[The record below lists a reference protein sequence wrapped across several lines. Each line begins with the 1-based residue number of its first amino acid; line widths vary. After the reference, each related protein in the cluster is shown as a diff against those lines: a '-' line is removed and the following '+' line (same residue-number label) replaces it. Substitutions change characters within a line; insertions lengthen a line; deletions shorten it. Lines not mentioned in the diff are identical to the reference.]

1 MKGFRFL
8 IVEEIRRNLK
18 TKLIGRQIHYF
29 TELGSTQELAI
40 YMAENNSEIVN
51 GTAILAE
58 QQDRGTGRLKS
69 RWISPDGGIW
79 LSIIL
84 KPLMPA
90 SKSPLLSFTAA
101 LAVCETIAQQT
112 SLESKV
118 KWPNDILIN
127 HKKVCG
133 ILLDVAT
140 KGDHV
145 EYAVIGI
152 GINAN
157 VNIENILP
165 YLDDNKH
172 SLSVTSLKNELSGKC
187 VNRPAFL
194 KLLLERFELY
204 YDRLQ
209 KEDGSPIILNKIK
222 DRLEYNSV
230 SIEQGNKTIEG
241 AIIGIGL
248 DGSLLIKQNDGSSV
262 EVSFGDT
269 RTRE

>member
-1 MKGFRFL
+1 L
-8 IVEEIRRNLK
+8 IVEEIRKNLK
-18 TKLIGRQIHYF
+18 TRLIGRKIHYF

-40 YMAENNSEIVN
+40 YMAENNSEAVN

-58 QQDRGTGRLKS
+58 QQDKGRGRLKN

-79 LSIIL
+79 LSIIV

-90 SKSPLLSFTAA
+90 NKSPLLGFAAA
-101 LAVCETIAQQT
+101 LAVCETIAQLT

-127 HKKVCG
+127 QKKVCG

-140 KGDHV
+140 KGDRV

-157 VNIENILP
+157 VKIEKILP
-165 YLDDNKH
+165 YLDDNKRRA
-172 SLSVTSLKNELSGKC
+172 LSVTSLKNELSGKC
-187 VNRPAFL
+187 IDRPAFL

-204 YDRLQ
+204 YDILQ
-209 KEDGSPIILNKIK
+209 KDGSTIIVNKIK
-222 DRLEYNSV
+222 GRLECNSV
-230 SIEQGNKTIEG
+230 TIEQGNKTIVG
-241 AIIGIGL
+241 TITGLGL
-248 DGSLLIKQNDGSSV
+248 DGALLIKQNDGSSV
-262 EVSFGDT
+262 EVSFGEA

>member
-1 MKGFRFL
+1 VENIRKNLRTRF
-8 IVEEIRRNLK
+8 
-18 TKLIGRQIHYF
+18 IGRQIHYF

-40 YMAENNSEIVN
+40 YMAENSQAVN
-51 GTAILAE
+51 GAVILAE
-58 QQDRGTGRLKS
+58 QQDKGIGRLKS

-79 LSIIL
+79 FSIIL

-101 LAVCETIAQQT
+101 LAVCESIAQQT
-112 SLESKV
+112 NLQSKV

-133 ILLDVAT
+133 ILLDLAT
-140 KGDHV
+140 KGDRV

-157 VNIENILP
+157 VNIEKILP
-165 YLDDNKH
+165 YLHDSKH
-172 SLSVTSLKNELSGKC
+172 SDVTVTSLKNELSGKC
-187 VNRPAFL
+187 VDRPAFL

-209 KEDGSPIILNKIK
+209 KDDGSSIIVNKIK

-230 SIEQGNKTIEG
+230 TIEQGNKTIEG
-241 AIIGIGL
+241 AIIGLGL

-262 EVSFGDT
+262 EVIFGDT

>member
-1 MKGFRFL
+1 M
-8 IVEEIRRNLK
+8 IVEEIRKNLK
-18 TKLIGRQIHYF
+18 TRLIGRKIHYF
-29 TELGSTQELAI
+29 TELGSTQELGI
-40 YMAENNSEIVN
+40 YMAENNSEAVN

-58 QQDRGTGRLKS
+58 QQNKGRGRLKN

-84 KPLMPA
+84 KPVMPA
-90 SKSPLLSFTAA
+90 NKSPLLSFAAA

-112 SLESKV
+112 SLESKI

-127 HKKVCG
+127 QKKVCG

-140 KGDHV
+140 KGDRA

-157 VNIENILP
+157 VNIEKILP

-172 SLSVTSLKNELSGKC
+172 RALSVTSLKHELSGKC
-187 VNRPAFL
+187 VDRPAFL
-194 KLLLERFELY
+194 RLLLERIELY

-209 KEDGSPIILNKIK
+209 KEDGSTIILNKIK

-230 SIEQGNKTIEG
+230 IIEQGNKTIEG
-241 AIIGIGL
+241 TITGL
-248 DGSLLIKQNDGSSV
+248 GFDGALLIKQNDGSSV

>member
-1 MKGFRFL
+1 MGSGFL
-8 IVEEIRRNLK
+8 IVEEIRKNLK
-18 TKLIGRQIHYF
+18 TRLIGRKIHYF
-29 TELGSTQELAI
+29 TELRSTQELAI
-40 YMAENNSEIVN
+40 YMAENNSEAVN
-51 GTAILAE
+51 GNAILAE
-58 QQDRGTGRLKS
+58 QQNKGRGRLKN

-90 SKSPLLSFTAA
+90 NKSPLLNFATA
-101 LAVCETIAQQT
+101 LAVCETIAQLT
-112 SLESKV
+112 SLESRV

-127 HKKVCG
+127 QKKVCG

-140 KGDHV
+140 KGDRV

-157 VNIENILP
+157 VNIEKILP
-165 YLDDNKH
+165 YLDDNH
-172 SLSVTSLKNELSGKC
+172 RALSVTSLKNELSGKC

-209 KEDGSPIILNKIK
+209 KENGPTIILNKIK

-230 SIEQGNKTIEG
+230 TIEQGNKTIEG
-241 AIIGIGL
+241 TITGLGL
-248 DGSLLIKQNDGSSV
+248 DGALLIKQYDGSSV

>member
-1 MKGFRFL
+1 
-8 IVEEIRRNLK
+8 VENIRKNLK
-18 TKLIGRQIHYF
+18 TRFIGRQIHHF

-40 YMAENNSEIVN
+40 HMAENNNAAVN

-58 QQDRGTGRLKS
+58 RQDKGRGRLKS

-90 SKSPLLSFTAA
+90 SKTPLLSFTAA
-101 LAVCETIAQQT
+101 LAVCETIAEMT
-112 SLESKV
+112 SLVSKV

-140 KGDHV
+140 KGDRL

-157 VNIENILP
+157 VNIEKILP
-165 YLDDNKH
+165 YLDDNKRGE
-172 SLSVTSLKNELSGKC
+172 LSVTSLKKELSGKY
-187 VNRPAFL
+187 VYRPAFL
-194 KLLLERFELY
+194 QLLFQRFELY

-209 KEDGSPIILNKIK
+209 KEDGSSIIVNKIK

-230 SIEQGNKTIEG
+230 TIEQGNRTIEG
-241 AIIGIGL
+241 AIVGLGL
-248 DGSLLIKQNDGSSV
+248 DGSLLIKQNDGSS
-262 EVSFGDT
+262 EKVSFGGT

>member
-1 MKGFRFL
+1 L
-8 IVEEIRRNLK
+8 IVEEIRKNLK
-18 TKLIGRQIHYF
+18 TRLIGRKIHYF

-40 YMAENNSEIVN
+40 YMAENNSQAVN

-58 QQDRGTGRLKS
+58 QQDKGRGRLKN

-84 KPLMPA
+84 KPFMPPN
-90 SKSPLLSFTAA
+90 KCPLLSFAA
-101 LAVCETIAQQT
+101 VLAVCETIAQQT

-127 HKKVCG
+127 QKKVCG

-140 KGDHV
+140 KGDRV

-157 VNIENILP
+157 VNIEKIHP

-172 SLSVTSLKNELSGKC
+172 RTLSVTSLKNELSGKC
-187 VNRPAFL
+187 VDRPAFL

-204 YDRLQ
+204 YDHLQ
-209 KEDGSPIILNKIK
+209 KDISTIIVNKIR

-230 SIEQGNKTIEG
+230 AIEQGNKTIEG
-241 AIIGIGL
+241 TITGLGL
-248 DGSLLIKQNDGSSV
+248 DGALLIKQNDGSSV
-262 EVSFGDT
+262 EVGFGDT
-269 RTRE
+269 RTRD

>member
-1 MKGFRFL
+1 
-8 IVEEIRRNLK
+8 VENIRKNLK
-18 TKLIGRQIHYF
+18 TRSIGRQIHYF

-40 YMAENNSEIVN
+40 YMAENNSEAVN
-51 GTAILAE
+51 GTVILAE
-58 QQDRGTGRLKS
+58 QQDKGIGRLKS

-133 ILLDVAT
+133 ILLDLAT
-140 KGDHV
+140 KGDRV

-157 VNIENILP
+157 VNIEKILP
-165 YLDDNKH
+165 YLDDSKH
-172 SLSVTSLKNELSGKC
+172 SDVSVTSLKNELSGKC

-209 KEDGSPIILNKIK
+209 KEDGSPIIVNKIK

-230 SIEQGNKTIEG
+230 TIEQGNKTIEG
-241 AIIGIGL
+241 AIIGLGL

>member
-1 MKGFRFL
+1 L
-8 IVEEIRRNLK
+8 IVENIRKDLK
-18 TKLIGRQIHYF
+18 TRFIGRQIHYF
-29 TELGSTQELAI
+29 RELSSTQDLAI
-40 YMAENNSEIVN
+40 YMAENSPEAVN

-58 QQDRGTGRLKS
+58 QQDKGRGRLKS
-69 RWISPDGGIW
+69 RWISPNGGIW

-84 KPLMPA
+84 KPLMRA
-90 SKSPLLSFTAA
+90 SKTPLLSFAAA
-101 LAVCETIAQQT
+101 LAICETIAQQT
-112 SLESKV
+112 SLEPKV

-140 KGDHV
+140 KGDRV
-145 EYAVIGI
+145 DYAVIGI

-157 VNIENILP
+157 VNIEKILP
-165 YLDDNKH
+165 YLDVNKH
-172 SLSVTSLKNELSGKC
+172 REVSATSLKNELSGKYL
-187 VNRPAFL
+187 NRPAFL
-194 KLLLERFELY
+194 KVLLERFEFY

-209 KEDGSPIILNKIK
+209 KEDGSHIIVNKIK

-230 SIEQGNKTIEG
+230 SIEQGNRTIEG
-241 AIIGIGL
+241 IIIGLGL

-262 EVSFGDT
+262 EVSFGDI

>member
-1 MKGFRFL
+1 M
-8 IVEEIRRNLK
+8 ENIRKKLK
-18 TKLIGRQIHYF
+18 TRIIGRQIHYF

-40 YMAENNSEIVN
+40 YMAENNSEAVN

-58 QQDRGTGRLKS
+58 RQDKGRGRLKN

-90 SKSPLLSFTAA
+90 SKSPLLSFAAA
-101 LAVCETIAQQT
+101 LAVCEAIALQT

-127 HKKVCG
+127 QKKVCG

-140 KGDHV
+140 KGDRV
-145 EYAVIGI
+145 QYAVIGI

-157 VNIENILP
+157 VNIEKILP

-172 SLSVTSLKNELSGKC
+172 RALSVTSLKNELSGKC

-209 KEDGSPIILNKIK
+209 REDGSTIILNKIK

-230 SIEQGNKTIEG
+230 TIEQGNKTIEG
-241 AIIGIGL
+241 TVTGLGL
-248 DGSLLIKQNDGSSV
+248 DGALLIKQNDGSSV

>member
-1 MKGFRFL
+1 L
-8 IVEEIRRNLK
+8 IVEEIRKNLK
-18 TKLIGRQIHYF
+18 TRLIGRKIHYF
-29 TELGSTQELAI
+29 TELGSTQDLAI
-40 YMAENNSEIVN
+40 YMAENSPEAVN

-58 QQDRGTGRLKS
+58 QQDKGRGRLKS

-118 KWPNDILIN
+118 KWPNDVLIN

-140 KGDHV
+140 KGDRV

-157 VNIENILP
+157 VNIQKILP
-165 YLDDNKH
+165 FLDDNKH
-172 SLSVTSLKNELSGKC
+172 REVSATSLKNELSGKY
-187 VNRPAFL
+187 VNRAAFL
-194 KLLLERFELY
+194 KLLLERFEFY

-209 KEDGSPIILNKIK
+209 KEDGSPIIVNKIK

-230 SIEQGNKTIEG
+230 TIEQGNRTIEG
-241 AIIGIGL
+241 AIIGLSL
-248 DGSLLIKQNDGSSV
+248 DGSLLIKQNDGTSV

>member
-1 MKGFRFL
+1 
-8 IVEEIRRNLK
+8 VENIRKNLK
-18 TKLIGRQIHYF
+18 TRSIGRQIHYF

-40 YMAENNSEIVN
+40 YMAENNSEAVN
-51 GTAILAE
+51 GTVILAE
-58 QQDRGTGRLKS
+58 QQHKGIGRLKS

-133 ILLDVAT
+133 ILLDLAT
-140 KGDHV
+140 KGDRV

-157 VNIENILP
+157 VNIEKILP
-165 YLDDNKH
+165 YLDDSKH
-172 SLSVTSLKNELSGKC
+172 SDVSVTSLKNELSGKC

-209 KEDGSPIILNKIK
+209 KEDGSPIIVNKIK

-230 SIEQGNKTIEG
+230 TIEQGNKTIEG
-241 AIIGIGL
+241 AIIGLGL

>member
-1 MKGFRFL
+1 MGSGFL
-8 IVEEIRRNLK
+8 IVEEIRKNLK
-18 TKLIGRQIHYF
+18 TRIIGRKIHFF

-40 YMAENNSEIVN
+40 YMAENDSEAVN
-51 GTAILAE
+51 GTSILAE
-58 QQDRGTGRLKS
+58 QQNKGRGRMKN

-84 KPLMPA
+84 KPVMPA
-90 SKSPLLSFTAA
+90 NKSPLLSFAAA

-112 SLESKV
+112 SLEPKV

-127 HKKVCG
+127 EKKVCG

-140 KGDHV
+140 KGDRV
-145 EYAVIGI
+145 EYAVIGF

-157 VNIENILP
+157 VNIGKILP
-165 YLDDNKH
+165 YLDDDKH
-172 SLSVTSLKNELSGKC
+172 RVTSLRNELSGKC

-204 YDRLQ
+204 YDLLQ
-209 KEDGSPIILNKIK
+209 KGDGSTIILNKIK
-222 DRLEYNSV
+222 DRLVYNSV
-230 SIEQGNKTIEG
+230 TIEQGNTTIEG
-241 AIIGIGL
+241 TITGLGL
-248 DGSLLIKQNDGSSV
+248 DGALLIKQDNGSTL
-262 EVSFGDT
+262 EVSFGDN